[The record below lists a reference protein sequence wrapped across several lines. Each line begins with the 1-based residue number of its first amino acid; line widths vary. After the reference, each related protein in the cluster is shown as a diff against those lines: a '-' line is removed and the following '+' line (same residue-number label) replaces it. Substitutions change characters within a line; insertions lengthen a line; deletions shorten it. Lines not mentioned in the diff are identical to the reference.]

1 MSPFENA
8 LEQLKNAAAVVKF
21 DPAVLEKLSQPDQ
34 IFQFSIPVDMD
45 DGTARDFEAYRVQ
58 WNNSRGPY
66 KGGIRFHP
74 KADLDEVKALALWM
88 TMKCAVAGIPY
99 GGGKGGVAVDPKK
112 LSRGELERLSR
123 GYVRAL
129 HPAIGAERDIPAPDV
144 GTGPREMA
152 WMVDEISKLRKENSF
167 GSFTGK
173 PLEVGGSEGR
183 AAATGQGG
191 FYVLDRLASK
201 LNMRAQAT
209 RVAVQGI
216 GNVGYHFARLAQE
229 AGYQVIA
236 LSDSKG
242 GIMNEQ
248 GLDPVAAL
256 AWKEEHGTLA
266 GFPGGRTI
274 TNAEL
279 LELDCD
285 ILVPAALE
293 SVITAENAPRLRA
306 RAVIELA
313 NGPTT
318 VEAEKIL
325 ETRGIPVAPDIL
337 ANAGG
342 VTVSY
347 FEWVQN
353 LARVSW
359 TEAEVLAKLEPI
371 MTENFEAVW
380 NIHFDHKVNL
390 RIAAY
395 IHALRRLEKT
405 ILARG
410 GLGI

>member
-8 LEQLKNAAAVVKF
+8 LEQLNQAAKVVKF
-21 DPAVLEKLSQPDQ
+21 DPRVLDKLSRPDE
-34 IFQFSIPVDMD
+34 IFQFKIPVVMD
-45 DGTARDFEAYRVQ
+45 DGLTREFEASRVQ
-58 WNNSRGPY
+58 WNNARGPY

-88 TMKCAVAGIPY
+88 TMKCAVVGIPL
-99 GGGKGGVAVDPKK
+99 GGGKGGIAVDPKK
-112 LSRGELERLSR
+112 LSLCELERLSR

-129 HPAIGAERDIPAPDV
+129 HPAIGAERDIPAPDM

-191 FYVLDRLASK
+191 FYVFDQLVAK
-201 LNMRAQAT
+201 LNLRAQTT
-209 RVAVQGI
+209 RLAVQGI
-216 GNVGYHFARLAQE
+216 GNVGFHFARLAQE
-229 AGYQVIA
+229 AGYLVVA

-242 GIMNEQ
+242 GIVNEQ

-256 AWKEEHGTLA
+256 AWKEEHGTLD
-266 GFPGGRTI
+266 GFPGSRMI
-274 TNAEL
+274 TNADL
-279 LELDCD
+279 LKIDCD
-285 ILVPAALE
+285 ILAPAALE
-293 SVITAENAPRLRA
+293 SVLTTENAAAVRA
-306 RAVIELA
+306 KAIIELA
-313 NGPTT
+313 NGPIT
-318 VEAEKIL
+318 VDAEKIL
-325 ETRGIPVAPDIL
+325 ESRGITVVPDIL

-359 TEAEVLAKLEPI
+359 PEDEVLSKLEPI
-371 MTENFEAVW
+371 MNENFGAIW
-380 NIHFDHKVNL
+380 NIHTDRKVGL
-390 RIAAY
+390 RTAAY
-395 IHALRRLEKT
+395 IHALWRLEKT
-405 ILARG
+405 MLARG
-410 GLGI
+410 V